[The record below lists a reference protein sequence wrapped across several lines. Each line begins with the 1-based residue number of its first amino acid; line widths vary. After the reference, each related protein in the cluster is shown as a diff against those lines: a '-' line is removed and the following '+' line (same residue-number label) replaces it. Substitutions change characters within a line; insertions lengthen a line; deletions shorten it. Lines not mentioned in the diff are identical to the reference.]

1 MALIADVFLKF
12 RTPKHMVRS
21 MPKKSRIR
29 GPVEKQHGESAQT
42 LLKFEGQLF
51 HHIYWSLGRQLSY
64 KKSLLQIWK
73 MSTLFPHT
81 LSADSKYSLL
91 DRDNL
96 TQRIKMLLYQK
107 QKNFSEF
114 FSSFFKSSL
123 NLENLQKKGDPH
135 RWCLSKIMDSQK
147 NG

>member
-1 MALIADVFLKF
+1 
-12 RTPKHMVRS
+12 
-21 MPKKSRIR
+21 
-29 GPVEKQHGESAQT
+29 
-42 LLKFEGQLF
+42 
-51 HHIYWSLGRQLSY
+51 
-64 KKSLLQIWK
+64 

-135 RWCLSKIMDSQK
+135 R
-147 NG
+147 